1 MHHGDPTGNPPYSI
15 APYSP
20 GSLDLEREHATLT
33 RRLAD
38 AELERRLQQLTD
50 EAYDDSRRAAMQ
62 HLAAIVG
69 HDGLCMTQYSSN
81 LADLQTACEEAN
93 TLQLVGKFVEQVER

>member
-1 MHHGDPTGNPPYSI
+1 MILLVTRHIRLRRIHRAHWISSASTPPSR
-15 APYSP
+15 
-20 GSLDLEREHATLT
+20 GGWLT
-33 RRLAD
+33 QSWK
-38 AELERRLQQLTD
+38 RRLQQLTD

-93 TLQLVGKFVEQVER
+93 TLQIVGKFVEQVER